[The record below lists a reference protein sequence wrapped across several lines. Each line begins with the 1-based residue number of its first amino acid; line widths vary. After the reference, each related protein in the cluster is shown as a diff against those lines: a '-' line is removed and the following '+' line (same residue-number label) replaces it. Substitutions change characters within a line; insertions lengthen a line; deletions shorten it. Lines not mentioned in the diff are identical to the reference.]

1 MPRLPYKTTR
11 IYYRNQKTMAIQA
24 LKKGVQEAV
33 DKATDYMYMTLR
45 KYFEEGGPE
54 SNRWEP
60 LIIPGV
66 PKEQQK
72 KNREQFEK
80 YLAKSRQEKWSS
92 MLNYRAEAAR
102 RLGTTP
108 EKALI
113 RLASQNKLGDYGS
126 ISKPSYKVPLGG
138 IEGKIFKGIKIHR
151 NINNNI
157 YKYENVIVSAYK
169 YSMIHEFGM
178 HIKIPPGGGPI
189 PPMVLKLWE
198 FGFHASPHK
207 EYVVIPPRPFMGPA
221 AEETRKQFPEITRRY
236 ITAAMREF
244 LPTETK
250 ITARGKKTEVT
261 MP

>member
-11 IYYRNQKTMAIQA
+11 IYYRNQRTLAIQA

-33 DKATDYMYMTLR
+33 DKATDYMYMTLK

-60 LIIPGV
+60 VIIPGV

-72 KNREQFEK
+72 KNQKQFEDF
-80 YLAKSRQEKWSS
+80 LTRERQEKWSRW
-92 MLNYRAEAAR
+92 LNFRNNVAPRYGTSARKGLLKLAAE
-102 RLGTTP
+102 
-108 EKALI
+108 
-113 RLASQNKLGDYGS
+113 NKLGDYGLLS
-126 ISKPSYKVPLGG
+126 EPSVTYKVPLGG

-157 YKYENVIVSAYK
+157 YKYENVIVSAYI

-189 PPMVLKLWE
+189 PPMVLKLWSL
-198 FGFHASPHK
+198 GFRASIHK
-207 EYVVIPPRPFMGPA
+207 THVVIPARPFMGPA
-221 AEETRKQFPEITRRY
+221 AEETRRQFPEITRRY
-236 ITAAMREF
+236 ITASMREF
-244 LPTETK
+244 LPP
-250 ITARGKKTEVT
+250 ITAKGEKTEVT
-261 MP
+261 IP